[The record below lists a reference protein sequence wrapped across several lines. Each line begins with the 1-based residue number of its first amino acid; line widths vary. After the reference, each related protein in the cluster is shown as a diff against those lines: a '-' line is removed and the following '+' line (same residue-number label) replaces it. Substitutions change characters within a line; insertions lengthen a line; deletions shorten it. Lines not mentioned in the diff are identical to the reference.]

1 MSDENIQNI
10 LAQRAKGNEL
20 PCAVAFDIAGQLDT
34 SPAAVGEYADQL
46 KLDLVKCQLG
56 LFGYKP
62 NKRIVK
68 PVDVVVPELAAAI
81 KNELVNDRL
90 PCKSAWKLAKKIG
103 VRKMAVSGACE
114 TLGVKIKS
122 CQLGAF

>member
-90 PCKSAWKLAKKIG
+90 PCKSAWKLAKKFG

>member
-1 MSDENIQNI
+1 MDENIQNI
-10 LAQRAKGNEL
+10 IAQRAKKNEL
-20 PCAVAFDIAGQLDT
+20 PCAVAFDISGQFDI

-56 LFGYKP
+56 LFGYQP

-68 PVDVVVPELAAAI
+68 PVDVVVPELEAAI
-81 KNELVNDRL
+81 KNELVSDRL
-90 PCKSAWKLAKKIG
+90 PCKSAWKLAKKFG

-114 TLGVKIKS
+114 TLGIKIKT

>member
-1 MSDENIQNI
+1 MMDENIQNI
-10 LAQRAKGNEL
+10 IAQRARKNEL
-20 PCAVAFDIAGQLDT
+20 PCAVAFDISGQFDI
-34 SPAAVGEYADQL
+34 SPAVVGEYADQL

-68 PVDVVVPELAAAI
+68 PADAVVPELEAAI
-81 KNELVNDRL
+81 KKELVSDRL
-90 PCKSAWKLAKKIG
+90 PCKSAWKLAKKFG

-114 TLGVKIKS
+114 TLGIKIKT